1 MARILALSFVFA
13 TLAPPAFGTGPMDPA
28 TVTCKA
34 YETSGHQDMVQLD
47 AAFHQAL
54 KGDPEL
60 AHSRKRTWQYHRQG
74 LRRTSR
80 RHGGRRP
87 EGEKLALG
95 EPLLGWQ
102 SATLQASPRAPA
114 TRQRRP
120 SAEANC
126 YCR

>member
-54 KGDPEL
+54 KGDPKLGPLSESEL
-60 AHSRKRTWQYHRQG
+60 GSTIDRACAAHPDATVVDA
-74 LRRTSR
+74 LR
-80 RHGGRRP
+80 G
-87 EGEKLALG
+87 
-95 EPLLGWQ
+95 
-102 SATLQASPRAPA
+102 
-114 TRQRRP
+114 
-120 SAEANC
+120 NN
-126 YCR
+126 